1 MIREHLGGKI
11 PPETT
16 NDEEQLRL
24 LIRKCKKGLSL
35 YDHEDSDSE
44 LSDSSTSS
52 DSSVEDR
59 KRKKH
64 KKKAKRKKKSKG
76 QHRDKSSFL
85 DSPVKVAPTNK
96 FPSSTSTTN
105 TASTDNGNS
114 YPPYM
119 NYYSPFPGYGMGTNN
134 PAVNSL
140 NNNPY
145 NQFPNQP
152 FQMPTAI
159 YQHYTP
165 PFQHSIPPVASLN
178 TTNIHQVSLGQGSP
192 NSKNKLEC
200 PNSQFGNL
208 DTLATAADMV
218 E

>member
-1 MIREHLGGKI
+1 
-11 PPETT
+11 
-16 NDEEQLRL
+16 
-24 LIRKCKKGLSL
+24 
-35 YDHEDSDSE
+35 
-44 LSDSSTSS
+44 
-52 DSSVEDR
+52 
-59 KRKKH
+59 
-64 KKKAKRKKKSKG
+64 
-76 QHRDKSSFL
+76 
-85 DSPVKVAPTNK
+85 
-96 FPSSTSTTN
+96 
-105 TASTDNGNS
+105 
-114 YPPYM
+114 M

-134 PAVNSL
+134 PVVNSL

-145 NQFPNQP
+145 QFPNQP

-200 PNSQFGNL
+200 PNSQFGYL

-218 E
+218 ED